1 MLMALTDTGINAYAI
16 PKQCKARMPLKPA
29 NKFSFLQSP
38 IPSTPFLHL
47 SFPPSLPPLFLSVP
61 LSHVCALG
69 SGPRYQILSHVFARC
84 ASQKTH
90 GHARIAR
97 VLRAILPNEREGRA
111 GQGDGR
117 WQPVWRDCDGPQS
130 ASSAPVTLPNVHQ
143 WPSPCPLTGG
153 PLRVLRVC
161 AAAVPAP
168 SGFWS
173 HPPPR
178 LTRSRSSRRRQR
190 RRRRRR
196 PAAQRLCWPKRRGA
210 RIASIGRYVV

>member
-1 MLMALTDTGINAYAI
+1 MALTDTGINAYAI

-47 SFPPSLPPLFLSVP
+47 SFPPSLPPLLLSVP

-97 VLRAILPNEREGRA
+97 ETRAKKCDTNHIPRSTGHCASREHARMDTFARACKTTPGPATVYAVLEHLP
-111 GQGDGR
+111 
-117 WQPVWRDCDGPQS
+117 
-130 ASSAPVTLPNVHQ
+130 
-143 WPSPCPLTGG
+143 PC
-153 PLRVLRVC
+153 
-161 AAAVPAP
+161 
-168 SGFWS
+168 
-173 HPPPR
+173 HP
-178 LTRSRSSRRRQR
+178 
-190 RRRRRR
+190 
-196 PAAQRLCWPKRRGA
+196 
-210 RIASIGRYVV
+210 